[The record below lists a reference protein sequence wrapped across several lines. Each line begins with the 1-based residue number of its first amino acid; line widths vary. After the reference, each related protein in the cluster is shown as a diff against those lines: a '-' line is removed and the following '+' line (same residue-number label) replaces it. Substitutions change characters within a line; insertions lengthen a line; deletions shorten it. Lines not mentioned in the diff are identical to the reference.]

1 MKKISRSFSFV
12 FCGRQT
18 KHVSA
23 TFYRVCNT
31 IISICFKNLEQK
43 QNKLAPQ
50 QSSKTTKLIGLQK
63 FATLVQQNVHNTAA
77 L

>member
-1 MKKISRSFSFV
+1 M
-12 FCGRQT
+12 

-31 IISICFKNLEQK
+31 ITSICFKNLEQK

-50 QSSKTTKLIGLQK
+50 QQSFKTTKLIMLHL

-77 L
+77 I